1 MGHMGLHC
9 ADGVENSEMDTQPS
23 HTPMQ
28 ATVVTVVFPR

>member
-9 ADGVENSEMDTQPS
+9 ADGVENSKTDMQPS

-28 ATVVTVVFPR
+28 VTVVTVVFLR